1 MLFTAHSLPEQALV
15 GDVYPDQLWD
25 GARAA
30 AGRAGLTAW
39 SDWALAWQSAPPTQG
54 WRGPDVRAVIRELG
68 ATGRAEGVAVCPH
81 GFVTDHL
88 EVRYDLDIEAA
99 NTAEEAGLA
108 FRRTETVDDD
118 PNVMRSLADRLIA
131 RDRR

>member
-1 MLFTAHSLPEQALV
+1 M
-15 GDVYPDQLWD
+15 
-25 GARAA
+25 
-30 AGRAGLTAW
+30 
-39 SDWALAWQSAPPTQG
+39 
-54 WRGPDVRAVIRELG
+54 
-68 ATGRAEGVAVCPH
+68 CPH